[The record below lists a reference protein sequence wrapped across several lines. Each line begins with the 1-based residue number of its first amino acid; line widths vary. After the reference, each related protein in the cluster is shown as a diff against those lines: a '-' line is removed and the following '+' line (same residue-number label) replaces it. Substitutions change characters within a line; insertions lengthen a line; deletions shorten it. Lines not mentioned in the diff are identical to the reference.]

1 MLLEC
6 GEKETPLYT
15 VGGNIKIKPLWKKVQ
30 KFLNKLKINVPYDPT
45 IGYISE
51 ESEKSSQKRLMPL
64 RVHSKIIFSNKD

>member
-6 GEKETPLYT
+6 GGKETPLYT

-30 KFLNKLKINVPYDPT
+30 KFLNKLKIKVPYDPT

-64 RVHSKIIFSNKD
+64 HVHSKIIFSNKD